1 MTTITIGDRTI
12 TSRTPGESPRDALDR
27 WVTRI
32 YGRHAFIRPCYGYE
46 HRGLPADNDGTIR
59 GYADIY
65 KTNFIGHV
73 YQGGATLVAKHIWIE
88 VQP

>member
-1 MTTITIGDRTI
+1 MATVITIGERTI

-27 WVTRI
+27 WITRI
-32 YGRHAFIRPCYGYE
+32 YGRHAFMRPCDG
-46 HRGLPADNDGTIR
+46 HAWGLARGAYVGC
-59 GYADIY
+59 ASIY

-73 YQGGATLVAKHIWIE
+73 YQGGATLVAKHVWIE